1 MCYVYHPKPPG
12 QESPDHDGGSDVTAL
27 TLFIY
32 LEKESLS
39 ERENN
44 SRTLTE
50 LEISLCW
57 WYRPPRHDTA
67 DVFQRTVRW
76 CWCVFRLVS
85 VLSEYRRFNYYE
97 FIFLVRNLFGHQKHA
112 PPKAT
117 TSGTSTSFFFP
128 TRTKN
133 VNHCVNRQF
142 ICFTT

>member
-97 FIFLVRNLFGHQKHA
+97 FIFLVRNLFGLPRRWQYW
-112 PPKAT
+112 
-117 TSGTSTSFFFP
+117 
-128 TRTKN
+128 RERER
-133 VNHCVNRQF
+133 VD
-142 ICFTT
+142 